1 MIVISLT
8 LSIQDLLAR
17 TSDAYV
23 FFVEHGFDFA
33 RLSDTAKALYPHYE
47 EAVKQ
52 RGFAGKAGSSLILTG
67 VHNGK
72 GVYLIFLGLGDLKGG
87 YGNVE
92 VFRRA
97 LGQLVRIAES
107 HKLKSFTFDLP
118 DPVYLSLSYERLAQ
132 ESATIMYKASY
143 HFDEYITSAD
153 RKFEWD
159 IQVIVGV
166 PEKYQAEAQKGL
178 DFGLVIADAI
188 NTARYWCDLPP
199 TALNPPAFAEKAREL
214 GKEFGLKTTIFEKK
228 DILAMGMG
236 GIDGVCRGSVYEPRL
251 VVLEYKSKKAG
262 APTLAF
268 VGKGV
273 TFDTG
278 GISIK
283 PSAGMETMKD
293 DMAGAAAVIAVM
305 KVIAQLAPHVNV
317 VAVAPMVENMPSGT
331 AQKPGDIL
339 RTYNGKTIEVADTD
353 AEGRLILADALAYAV
368 DKYKPDAIIDL
379 ATLTGACAAALGV
392 FYAGLL
398 SQHED
403 LTAKVLKASERSGD
417 KVWRFP
423 LDPDYRP
430 AIASDVA
437 DVKNI
442 GSIRYKA
449 GTITAALF
457 LQNFVGDTPWVH
469 LDIAGTAFGVPD
481 LSYLR
486 PGATGFGIR
495 LLVDLVTHWE
505 EKV

>member
-1 MIVISLT
+1 MISLKLT
-8 LSIQDLLAR
+8 TDKLLDR
-17 TSDAYV
+17 TADAFV
-23 FFVEHGFDFA
+23 FFVEHGSDFA
-33 RLSDTAKALYPHYE
+33 QSSTTAKELYPHYDQSL
-47 EAVKQ
+47 KQ
-52 RGFAGKAGSSLILTG
+52 RGFTGKAGSSLILTG
-67 VHNGK
+67 VHNCRGI
-72 GVYLIFLGLGDLKGG
+72 YLIFLGLGDLKGG

-92 VFRRA
+92 VLRRA

-107 HKLKSFTFDLP
+107 HKLTSFTFDLP
-118 DPVYLSLSYERLAQ
+118 DPIRLGLSYERLAQ
-132 ESATIMYKASY
+132 ETATIMHKASY
-143 HFDEYITSAD
+143 HFNEYITNKD
-153 RKFEWD
+153 RTFEWD
-159 IQVIVGV
+159 ITAIIGV
-166 PEKYQAEAQKGL
+166 SQQNENDVQKGL
-178 DFGLVIADAI
+178 NLGICIADAI

-199 TALNPPAFAEKAREL
+199 SALNPPSFAEKAGEL
-214 GKEFGLKTTIFEKK
+214 AKEHGLKATIFGKK
-228 DILAMGMG
+228 EILAMNMG
-236 GIDGVCRGSVYEPRL
+236 GIDGVCRGSQYEPRL
-251 VVLEYKSKKAG
+251 VVLEYKAKKAG

-293 DMAGAAAVIAVM
+293 DMAGAAVVLAVM
-305 KVIAQLAPHVNV
+305 KVIAQIEPNVNV
-317 VAVAPMVENMPSGT
+317 VAIAPMVENMPSGT

-368 DKYKPDAIIDL
+368 KQYKPDAIIDL

-398 SQHED
+398 SQHEE
-403 LTAKVLKASERSGD
+403 LTAKVMKASERSGD

-423 LDPDYRP
+423 LDPDYSP

-457 LQNFVGDTPWVH
+457 LQHFVGDTPWVH

-495 LLVDLVTHWE
+495 LLVDLVTHWD
-505 EKV
+505 EKA

>member
-1 MIVISLT
+1 MISLT
-8 LSIQDLLAR
+8 LTTQNLLTRKA
-17 TSDAYV
+17 SAYV
-23 FFVEHGFDFA
+23 FFVEHGADFA
-33 RLSDTAKALYPHYE
+33 QYKTTAELLYPHYE
-47 EAVKQ
+47 QAVKQ

-67 VHNGK
+67 VHDGR

-87 YGNVE
+87 YANVE
-92 VFRRA
+92 VFRRSV
-97 LGQLVRIAES
+97 GQLVRIAES
-107 HKLKSFTFDLP
+107 HKFSSFTFDLP
-118 DPVYLSLSYERLAQ
+118 DPVRLSLSYERLAQ
-132 ESATIMYKASY
+132 ETATILHKSSY
-143 HFDEYITSAD
+143 HFTEYITSPD

-159 IQVIVGV
+159 MQAIIGV
-166 PEKYQAEAQKGL
+166 PEKYQEVAQKGL

-188 NTARYWCDLPP
+188 NTARYWVDLPP
-199 TALNPPAFAEKAREL
+199 SALNPPSFAEKAREL
-214 GKEFGLKTTIFEKK
+214 GKEHGLKTTIFDRK
-228 DILAMGMG
+228 DILSMGMG
-236 GIDGVCRGSVYEPRL
+236 GIDGVCRGSMHEPRL
-251 VVLEYKSKKAG
+251 VVLEYASKKAG
-262 APTLAF
+262 APTLAI

-283 PSAGMETMKD
+283 PSAGMEAMKD

-305 KVIAQLAPHVNV
+305 KVIAQLEPNVNV
-317 VAVAPMVENMPSGT
+317 VAVAPLVENMPSGT

-398 SQHED
+398 SQHEE

-449 GTITAALF
+449 GTITAGLF

-469 LDIAGTAFGVPD
+469 IDIAGTAFGVPD

-495 LLVDLVTHWE
+495 LLVDLVTHWD
-505 EKV
+505 EKA